1 MTTSTST
8 PGKRKPAKR
17 KPAPSPGKAA
27 ARRAPANRDDQAAP
41 PPWVGH
47 WPRLD
52 GEQTPRYHWHS
63 PDFDRADKSDAIT
76 AAKFAARVTGSRCMP
91 WQWFEVQGMLLRQ
104 PTAEGL
110 WLHRDICLVDTRQQ
124 GKTEAMVWRILYGL
138 FYLGETCVYS
148 AQRGGTADAV
158 FDRIVTIVENRPAL
172 REQII
177 SKTGGK
183 QGRGDL
189 IVRSR
194 TGEIAHLRCGVRS
207 GDLGRG
213 LDCIDLVVFDEA
225 YNLTPAETAALT
237 GAQSASPNQQTI
249 YTSTAPVE
257 RLHPFCYIFA
267 GVRERGM
274 AGHLNRADG
283 DPDLWYSEYCAPP
296 PPKDERERAKARM
309 DRENWRLASPSH
321 GVISHDRDIDS
332 KRKTLCINAEGTALW
347 EADYLG
353 WGEWPRTADN
363 REQVIPVETMW
374 APLTNLSVQLV
385 GQIVVAVSRTRDRQ
399 RWAFAAGQRTIDGQ
413 VALELGA
420 YEVMNI
426 GQAARYLLT
435 LIQKLDPVQIII
447 EGHDE
452 GVDLVPVMRR
462 LGYDLRVTTLAEFA
476 IASSAF
482 KDHAAS
488 GDICHTDQPIIREG
502 LEQLAERELPRG
514 DKVIDVEEGSVA
526 QIVAFALALWGVLE
540 FAEDDAP
547 AALPQAG
554 GGPVSDADGLGG
566 MDYLEQFGA
575 TSSHFS
581 DWDL

>member
-1 MTTSTST
+1 MTSTST
-8 PGKRKPAKR
+8 TRRKPPAKR

-52 GEQTPRYHWHS
+52 GEQEPRYHWHS
-63 PDFDRADKSDAIT
+63 PDFDLADDTDAVR
-76 AAKFAARVTGSRCMP
+76 AAKFASRVTGSRCMP
-91 WQWFEVQGMLLRQ
+91 WQWGELRGMMMRQ
-104 PTAEGL
+104 SPEGV

-124 GKTEAMVWRILYGL
+124 GKTEVMVWRILYGL

-158 FDRIVTIVENRPAL
+158 FARIVAIVEQRPSL
-172 REQII
+172 FERVI

-189 IVRSR
+189 VVRSKS
-194 TGEIAHLRCGVRS
+194 GKVAHLRCGVRS

-225 YNLTPAETAALT
+225 YNLTAAEAAALT

-249 YTSTAPVE
+249 YTSTAPVAS
-257 RLHPFCYIFA
+257 LHPFCDIFA

-274 AGHLNRADG
+274 AGHKNPENG
-283 DPDLWYSEYCAPP
+283 DPDLWYSEFCAPP
-296 PPKDERERAKARM
+296 PPKDERERAALRLN
-309 DRENWRLASPSH
+309 REYWRLASPSH

-332 KRKTLCINAEGTALW
+332 KRKLLCINSEGVALW

-353 WGEWPRTADN
+353 WGEWPTTADN
-363 REQVIPVETMW
+363 REQVVPIEEVW
-374 APLTNLSVQLV
+374 VPLKSLGVQLV
-385 GQIVVAVSRTRDRQ
+385 GQIVVAVSRTRDRE
-399 RWAFAAGQRTIDGQ
+399 RWAFAAGQRTIDGH
-413 VALELGA
+413 VGLELGA

-435 LIQKLDPVQIII
+435 LIQALDPVQVVI
-447 EGHDE
+447 EGHDD

-462 LGYDLRVTTLAEFA
+462 LGIDMRVTTLAEFA

-482 KDHAAS
+482 IDHAFS

-502 LEQLAERELPRG
+502 LEQLALRELPRG
-514 DKVIDVEEGSVA
+514 DKVIDVSEGSVA
-526 QIVAFALALWGVLE
+526 QVVAFVLALWGVLE
-540 FAEDDAP
+540 FAEEDTP
-547 AALPQAG
+547 AALPQVGNDTG
-554 GGPVSDADGLGG
+554 GGGYGFDEFGDLG
-566 MDYLEQFGA
+566 QFGA

-581 DWDL
+581 DWDLST